1 MIYGKSRSCVLSYRN
16 INDTEYLFSLKVTG
30 PVAPT
35 MTKVLLFIFTTIQ
48 VVSLSNSL
56 LQTRSCLQRFSTA
69 LPAIGSDILQ
79 RPEDEES
86 AEYRDYLKNLMKMQA
101 NRARS
106 GHSAPSSGSSDAYF
120 AKLSRLKVERQ
131 ALARAGLPESVLDTS
146 YTQEDYDSAM

>member
-1 MIYGKSRSCVLSYRN
+1 
-16 INDTEYLFSLKVTG
+16 
-30 PVAPT
+30 
-35 MTKVLLFIFTTIQ
+35 MTKVFLFLFTATQ
-48 VVSLSNSL
+48 VISLSNSL
-56 LQTRSCLQRFSTA
+56 LQTKSCVQRFNTA

-86 AEYRDYLKNLMKMQA
+86 QEYRDYLKNLMKMQA

-146 YTQEDYDSAM
+146 YTQADYDSAM

>member
-1 MIYGKSRSCVLSYRN
+1 
-16 INDTEYLFSLKVTG
+16 
-30 PVAPT
+30 
-35 MTKVLLFIFTTIQ
+35 MTKVLLFLFTTIQ
-48 VVSLSNSL
+48 VVSLSNAL
-56 LQTRSCLQRFSTA
+56 LLTKSCLVRFNTA

-79 RPEDEES
+79 RPEDEDS
-86 AEYRDYLKNLMKMQA
+86 PEYRDYLKNLMKMQA

-146 YTQEDYDSAM
+146 YTQEDYDAAR

>member
-1 MIYGKSRSCVLSYRN
+1 
-16 INDTEYLFSLKVTG
+16 
-30 PVAPT
+30 
-35 MTKVLLFIFTTIQ
+35 MTKVLLFLLTTIQ
-48 VVSLSNSL
+48 VVSLSNAL
-56 LQTRSCLQRFSTA
+56 LLTKSCLVRFNTA

-79 RPEDEES
+79 RPEDEDS
-86 AEYRDYLKNLMKMQA
+86 PEYRDYLKNLMKMQA